1 MSNTARRNFPSSLRS
16 TLTKM
21 IYYINGKLT
30 ELSPGFAV
38 VECTGVAYGAI
49 ISAKTYEKLVA
60 DGGIDASG
68 ETTGISVK
76 LYTAVRIKDENQ
88 FEVFGFYNNAE
99 SAMFTL
105 LQSVSGIGPKAA
117 LSILSALSPEEICS
131 AIRTD
136 DIRLISTAQGVGQ
149 KAAQKI
155 CIDLKNKIDNFA
167 IEHTL
172 TETNVSRETI
182 KTGASLNE
190 NEKLALEALVNLG
203 YSKAQ
208 AQKAIAKA
216 TGNTVED
223 LIRTALSH
231 LYN

>member
-1 MSNTARRNFPSSLRS
+1 
-16 TLTKM
+16 M
-21 IYYINGKLT
+21 IYYLNGKLT
-30 ELSPGFAV
+30 ELSPSFAAI
-38 VECTGVAYGAI
+38 ECSGVAYGAV
-49 ISAKTYEKLVA
+49 ISTKTYEKLVS

-68 ETTGISVK
+68 DATGIDVK
-76 LYTAVRIKDENQ
+76 LYTSVRIKDENQ
-88 FEVFGFYNNAE
+88 FEVYGFYNKAE

-117 LSILSALSPEEICS
+117 LAILSALTPEEICS

-155 CIDLKNKIDNFA
+155 CIDLKNKIDTFMV
-167 IEHTL
+167 EYTL
-172 TETNVSRETI
+172 SDANVSRETI
-182 KTGASLNE
+182 PAKVSLDE
-190 NEKLALEALVNLG
+190 NGKLALEALTNLG
-203 YSKAQ
+203 YTKAQ
-208 AQKAIAKA
+208 AQKALAKA
-216 TGNTVED
+216 SGNTVED

>member
-1 MSNTARRNFPSSLRS
+1 
-16 TLTKM
+16 M
-21 IYYINGKLT
+21 IYYLNGKLA
-30 ELSPGFAV
+30 ELSPSFAA
-38 VECTGVAYGAI
+38 VECSGVAYGAV
-49 ISAKTYEKLVA
+49 ISSKTYERLVS

-68 ETTGISVK
+68 EATGIDVK

-88 FEVFGFYNNAE
+88 FEVYGFYNKTE

-105 LQSVSGIGPKAA
+105 LQTVSGVGPKAA
-117 LSILSALSPEEICS
+117 LSILSALTPEELCS

-155 CIDLKNKIDNFA
+155 CIDLKNKIDNFM
-167 IEHTL
+167 IEYTL
-172 TETNVSRETI
+172 SDVNVSRETI
-182 KTGASLNE
+182 PAKANLDE
-190 NEKLALEALVNLG
+190 NGKLALEALTNLG
-203 YSKAQ
+203 YTKAQ
-208 AQKAIAKA
+208 AQKALSKA
-216 TGNTVED
+216 SGNTVED

>member
-1 MSNTARRNFPSSLRS
+1 
-16 TLTKM
+16 M
-21 IYYINGKLT
+21 IYYLNGTLT
-30 ELSPGFAV
+30 ELTLGFAA
-38 VECTGVAYGAI
+38 VECAGVAYGAT
-49 ISAKTYEKLVA
+49 ISTTTYNKLVS
-60 DGGIDASG
+60 DGAIDAAG
-68 ETTGISVK
+68 EVTGINVK

-88 FEVFGFYNNAE
+88 FEVFGFYSKAE

-117 LSILSALSPEEICS
+117 LAILSALSPDEICS

-155 CIDLKNKIDNFA
+155 CIDLKNKIDNFMM
-167 IEHTL
+167 EHTL
-172 TETNVSRETI
+172 SEVDVSRETI
-182 KTGASLNE
+182 KSKANLNDD
-190 NEKLALEALVNLG
+190 EKLALEALTNLG
-203 YSKAQ
+203 YTKAQ
-208 AQKAIAKA
+208 AQKALEKA
-216 TGNTVED
+216 SGNTAEE

>member
-1 MSNTARRNFPSSLRS
+1 
-16 TLTKM
+16 M
-21 IYYINGKLT
+21 IYYLNGKLE
-30 ELSPGFAV
+30 ELSPSFAAI
-38 VECTGVAYGAI
+38 ECNGVAYGAV
-49 ISAKTYEKLVA
+49 ISAKTYEKLIS

-68 ETTGISVK
+68 NATEIDVK

-88 FEVFGFYNNAE
+88 FEVFGFYNKAE
-99 SAMFTL
+99 SAMFSL

-117 LSILSALSPEEICS
+117 LAILSALTPEEICS

-155 CIDLKNKIDNFA
+155 CIDLKNKIDTFT
-167 IEHTL
+167 IEYTL
-172 TETNVSRETI
+172 SDEDVSRETI
-182 KTGASLNE
+182 PAKANLDE
-190 NEKLALEALVNLG
+190 NEKLALEALTNLG
-203 YSKAQ
+203 YTKAQ
-208 AQKAIAKA
+208 AQKALSKA
-216 TGNTVED
+216 SGNTAED

>member
-1 MSNTARRNFPSSLRS
+1 
-16 TLTKM
+16 M
-21 IYYINGKLT
+21 IYYLNGKLA
-30 ELSPGFAV
+30 ELSPSFAA
-38 VECTGVAYGAI
+38 VECSGVAYGAV
-49 ISAKTYEKLVA
+49 ISGKTYERLVS

-68 ETTGISVK
+68 EATGIDVK

-88 FEVFGFYNNAE
+88 FEVYGFYNKTE

-105 LQSVSGIGPKAA
+105 LQTVSGVGPKAA
-117 LSILSALSPEEICS
+117 LAILSALTPEELCS

-155 CIDLKNKIDNFA
+155 CIDLKNKIDNFM
-167 IEHTL
+167 IEYTL
-172 TETNVSRETI
+172 SDVNVSRETI
-182 KTGASLNE
+182 PVKANLDE
-190 NEKLALEALVNLG
+190 NGKLALEALTNLG
-203 YSKAQ
+203 YTKAQ
-208 AQKAIAKA
+208 AQKALSKA
-216 TGNTVED
+216 SGNTVED

>member
-1 MSNTARRNFPSSLRS
+1 
-16 TLTKM
+16 M
-21 IYYINGKLT
+21 IYYLNGKLA
-30 ELSPGFAV
+30 ELSPSFAA
-38 VECTGVAYGAI
+38 VECSGVAYGAV
-49 ISAKTYEKLVA
+49 ISGKTYERLVS

-68 ETTGISVK
+68 EATGIDVK

-88 FEVFGFYNNAE
+88 FEVYGFYNKTE

-105 LQSVSGIGPKAA
+105 LQTVSGVGPKAA
-117 LSILSALSPEEICS
+117 LAILSALTPEELCS

-155 CIDLKNKIDNFA
+155 CIDLKNKIDNFM
-167 IEHTL
+167 IEYTL
-172 TETNVSRETI
+172 SDVNVSRETI
-182 KTGASLNE
+182 PAKANLDE
-190 NEKLALEALVNLG
+190 NGKLALEALTNLG
-203 YSKAQ
+203 YTKAQ
-208 AQKAIAKA
+208 AQKALSKA
-216 TGNTVED
+216 SGNTVED

>member
-1 MSNTARRNFPSSLRS
+1 
-16 TLTKM
+16 M
-21 IYYINGKLT
+21 IYYLNGKLT
-30 ELSPGFAV
+30 ELSPSFAA
-38 VECTGVAYGAI
+38 VECNGVAYGAT
-49 ISAKTYEKLVA
+49 ISAKTYDRLIS

-68 ETTGISVK
+68 EATGIDVK

-88 FEVFGFYNNAE
+88 FEVYGFYNKSE
-99 SAMFTL
+99 SAMFSL

-117 LSILSALSPEEICS
+117 LAILSALSPEEICS

-155 CIDLKNKIDNFA
+155 CIDLKNKIDGFML
-167 IEHTL
+167 EYTL
-172 TETNVSRETI
+172 SDVDVSRETI
-182 KTGASLNE
+182 KTKTNLNDD
-190 NEKLALEALVNLG
+190 EKLALEALTNLG
-203 YSKAQ
+203 YTKAQ
-208 AQKAIAKA
+208 AQKALAKA
-216 TGNTVED
+216 SGNTAEE

>member
-1 MSNTARRNFPSSLRS
+1 
-16 TLTKM
+16 M
-21 IYYINGKLT
+21 IYYLNGKLA
-30 ELSPGFAV
+30 ELSPSFAA
-38 VECTGVAYGAI
+38 VECMGVAYGAV
-49 ISAKTYEKLVA
+49 ISGKTYEKLVA

-68 ETTGISVK
+68 ETTDINVK
-76 LYTAVRIKDENQ
+76 LYTSVRIKDENQ
-88 FEVFGFYNNAE
+88 FEVYGFYNKAE

-117 LSILSALSPEEICS
+117 LAILSALTPEEICS

-155 CIDLKNKIDNFA
+155 CIDLKNKIDTFMV
-167 IEHTL
+167 EYTL
-172 TETNVSRETI
+172 SDANVSRETI
-182 KTGASLNE
+182 PVKATLDE
-190 NEKLALEALVNLG
+190 NEKLALEALTNLG
-203 YSKAQ
+203 YTKAQ
-208 AQKAIAKA
+208 AQKALAKA
-216 TGNTVED
+216 SGNTVED

>member
-1 MSNTARRNFPSSLRS
+1 
-16 TLTKM
+16 M
-21 IYYINGKLT
+21 IYYLNGKLT
-30 ELSPGFAV
+30 ELSPSFAA
-38 VECTGVAYGAI
+38 VECMGVAYGAV
-49 ISAKTYEKLVA
+49 ISAKTYEHLVS

-68 ETTGISVK
+68 EATGLNVK

-88 FEVFGFYNNAE
+88 FEVFGFYDKAE

-117 LSILSALSPEEICS
+117 LAILSALSPDQICS

-155 CIDLKNKIDNFA
+155 CIDLKNKIDNFMV
-167 IEHTL
+167 EYTL
-172 TETNVSRETI
+172 SDVDVSRETI
-182 KTGASLNE
+182 PAKANLDE
-190 NEKLALEALVNLG
+190 NGKLALEALTNLG
-203 YSKAQ
+203 YTKAQ
-208 AQKAIAKA
+208 AQKALSKA
-216 TGNTVED
+216 SGNTVED